1 MDTSFVAALEKRAE
15 TMLPPG
21 TVMCIECAGDVSGD
35 RRLAAL
41 LEEIEE
47 KGLRGEPLC
56 AEPYETV
63 VFSDR
68 VLLRCGGC
76 GRMDGLP
83 RFAGIGRGQTEA
95 QARRNALYA
104 LTLPPGKPDL
114 RRGKP
119 LCAMRFGQGP
129 VEAVAYACAF
139 NRAAYLHGVPE
150 NNG

>member
-1 MDTSFVAALEKRAE
+1 MDTSFVEQLEARAK

-21 TVMCIECAGDVSGD
+21 IVMCIECAGDVSGD

-41 LEEIEE
+41 LEEIERR
-47 KGLRGEPLC
+47 GVNGEPLC
-56 AEPYETV
+56 AEPCETV
-63 VFSDR
+63 VFDDR

-76 GRMDGLP
+76 GRMDELP
-83 RFAGIGRGQTEA
+83 RFAGVGRGQTEE

-119 LCAMRFGQGP
+119 LSVMRYGEGP
-129 VEAVAYACAF
+129 VEVTETACAF
-139 NRAAYLHGVPE
+139 NRAAYLHGLP
-150 NNG
+150 

>member
-1 MDTSFVAALEKRAE
+1 MDTSFVAELEKRAE

-21 TVMCIECAGDVSGD
+21 VVMCIECAGDVSGD

-76 GRMDGLP
+76 ERMKELP
-83 RFAGIGRGQTEA
+83 RFAGIGRGRTEEE
-95 QARRNALYA
+95 ARGNALYA
-104 LTLPPGKPDL
+104 LTLPPGRPDL
-114 RRGKP
+114 RRGKS
-119 LCAMRFGQGP
+119 LCTMRFGQGP
-129 VEAVAYACAF
+129 VEVVEYACAF
-139 NRAAYLHGVPE
+139 NRAAYLHGLPE
-150 NNG
+150 YDG